1 MNQFNLKRTNIV
13 GFCAA
18 ILAFIFAF
26 LPIKRVVANEELTE
40 RWYELGYKLSFNLV
54 GYNFF
59 GTLFLII
66 VIALIVLFVIQ
77 ALGLS
82 NPVLNAITTV
92 VSISSFIVFVLALI
106 VSNDKVKMEEKL
118 INDYYD
124 EYQEYV
130 DEYSDYLYDDEYFKS
145 FEEIIEMKD
154 GAGFIL
160 ELVLTIVLAASYWI
174 NECVIIPKVYNVV
187 QYRPVLNPFA
197 AITNGRPG
205 YGAMNAQY
213 QGQSQYQQPQ
223 QYGQPQYGQPG
234 KFQGQPQYRQP
245 QPQQQYGQP
254 QYRQPQPQQQYGQPQ
269 YQQPQQYGQP
279 QYQQPQQQYGQPQY
293 QQPQQQYQAQPQQ
306 TQPQQAQPQNPQAT
320 QANPNQ
326 QNQSFGGF
334 NNQQ

>member
-26 LPIKRVVANEELTE
+26 LPIKRVVLSADELE
-40 RWYELGYKLSFNLV
+40 DWIEDGYKTSYNLV
-54 GYNFF
+54 NYNFF
-59 GTLFLII
+59 GTLFLIVI
-66 VIALIVLFVIQ
+66 IALIVLFVIQ
-77 ALGLS
+77 ALGKS
-82 NPVLNAITTV
+82 NPVLNAVTTIITIAAFV
-92 VSISSFIVFVLALI
+92 VFILAVI
-106 VSNDKVKMEEKL
+106 VSNNDVKQSEKL
-118 INDYYD
+118 IDAYKAWFGD
-124 EYQEYV
+124 VIQIK
-130 DEYSDYLYDDEYFKS
+130 F
-145 FEEIIEMKD
+145 
-154 GAGFIL
+154 GAGFVL
-160 ELVLTIVLAASYWI
+160 ELIVTIILAASYWI
-174 NECVIIPKVYNVV
+174 NECVIIPYVYKAV

-205 YGAMNAQY
+205 YGATNAQF
-213 QGQSQYQQPQ
+213 Q
-223 QYGQPQYGQPG
+223 GQPQYGQPG
-234 KFQGQPQYRQP
+234 QFQGQPQ
-245 QPQQQYGQP
+245 QYGQP
-254 QYRQPQPQQQYGQPQ
+254 GQFQGQPQQYGQPQ

-279 QYQQPQQQYGQPQY
+279 QYQQPQQYGQPQYQQPQQYGQPQY